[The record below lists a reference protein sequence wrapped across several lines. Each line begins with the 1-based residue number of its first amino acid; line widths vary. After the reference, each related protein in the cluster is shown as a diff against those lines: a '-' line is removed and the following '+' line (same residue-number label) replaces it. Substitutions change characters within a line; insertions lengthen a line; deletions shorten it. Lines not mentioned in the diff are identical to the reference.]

1 MGRSIEKEI
10 TPRLN
15 FLEYLHERGE
25 FIPGEGVPQYVARQP
40 FCLEMKL
47 MELYSGA
54 PPFIGPPC
62 HSLQSFHRAHSRV
75 YGDVKG
81 KHTCTPSFGLPA
93 CKKTP
98 GFDKRERSELAQ

>member
-54 PPFIGPPC
+54 PPF
-62 HSLQSFHRAHSRV
+62 H
-75 YGDVKG
+75 
-81 KHTCTPSFGLPA
+81 
-93 CKKTP
+93 
-98 GFDKRERSELAQ
+98 

>member
-1 MGRSIEKEI
+1 MADEGGWVWTRTYGHGDMGRSIEKEI

-54 PPFIGPPC
+54 PPF
-62 HSLQSFHRAHSRV
+62 H
-75 YGDVKG
+75 
-81 KHTCTPSFGLPA
+81 
-93 CKKTP
+93 
-98 GFDKRERSELAQ
+98 